1 FVVSGFGRH
10 RDLHSFPTRRSS
22 DLPHSGQL
30 YEFSQTETLVTGF
43 ELENTFEFHRF
54 FTEIALKYI
63 YNQQIEDKY
72 PLPFTPPFNVFMKL
86 NYTISENQNT
96 KAFVSGKY
104 FAQQNRIAQNEE
116 ITDAAILFNSGIS
129 SLLTLGKTQ
138 IEASLMVQNM
148 LNTRY
153 FNHSSFYR
161 ALEIP
166 EQGRNIQL
174 ILSYK
179 F

>member
-1 FVVSGFGRH
+1 FSV
-10 RDLHSFPTRRSS
+10 
-22 DLPHSGQL
+22 LPHSGQL

-43 ELENTFEFHRF
+43 ELENTLEFHRF
-54 FTEIALKYI
+54 STEIALEYI

-116 ITDAAILFNSGIS
+116 ITNAAIVFNSGIS
-129 SLLTLGKTQ
+129 SLLSFGKTQ
-138 IEASLMVQNM
+138 VEASFRIQNIFD
-148 LNTRY
+148 TRY
-153 FNHSSFYR
+153 FNHTSFYR
-161 ALEIP
+161 AIEIP

-174 ILSYK
+174 MFSYK